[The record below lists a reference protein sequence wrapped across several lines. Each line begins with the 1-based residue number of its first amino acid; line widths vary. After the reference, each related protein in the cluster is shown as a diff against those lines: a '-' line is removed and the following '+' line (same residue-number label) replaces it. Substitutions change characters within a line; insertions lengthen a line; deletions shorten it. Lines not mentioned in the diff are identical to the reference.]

1 MDMPGRTA
9 LTLTCGS
16 IVLLVKGTVVH
27 RGVEKRQL
35 PLVQT
40 HSGSLVDI
48 FSVPSLM
55 NVTPL
60 MWSLDS
66 MSRGSTTNR
75 ALLLTHA

>member
-1 MDMPGRTA
+1 MPGRTA

-16 IVLLVKGTVVH
+16 VVLLVKGTVVH

-48 FSVPSLM
+48 FNVPSLM

-60 MWSLDS
+60 IWSLKIS
-66 MSRGSTTNR
+66 EQKATTNQASR
-75 ALLLTHA
+75 LTHA